1 VGHWGGGKVDLE
13 RKNIGE
19 GQDGEW
25 SARRASGAAACAARR
40 AARLGRSGMRHL
52 FTSMA
57 RQIFLTVVLC
67 GTFGSPVLG
76 APTGTENQGLKP
88 ILDYISSA
96 WDADPL
102 DGGLPECRRPQD
114 QGGPGTVSA
123 RGICRA
129 EKVKKLT
136 ANCAVR
142 VEHLPAEIHHLG
154 EVDNST
160 IQQHGLLL
168 IVRGL
173 LRAGRAEL
181 ARGMVDNFFFEIE
194 HYGAMLNANR
204 TYYLTRSQPPF

>member
-1 VGHWGGGKVDLE
+1 VGHWSGGKVDLE

-67 GTFGSPVLG
+67 GTFGSHVLG

-96 WDADPL
+96 WD
-102 DGGLPECRRPQD
+102 
-114 QGGPGTVSA
+114 T
-123 RGICRA
+123 
-129 EKVKKLT
+129 
-136 ANCAVR
+136 
-142 VEHLPAEIHHLG
+142 
-154 EVDNST
+154 
-160 IQQHGLLL
+160 
-168 IVRGL
+168 
-173 LRAGRAEL
+173 
-181 ARGMVDNFFFEIE
+181 
-194 HYGAMLNANR
+194 
-204 TYYLTRSQPPF
+204 LTRSMADCQSVADPKIKVAPVLYLPAGYAERRRSRN